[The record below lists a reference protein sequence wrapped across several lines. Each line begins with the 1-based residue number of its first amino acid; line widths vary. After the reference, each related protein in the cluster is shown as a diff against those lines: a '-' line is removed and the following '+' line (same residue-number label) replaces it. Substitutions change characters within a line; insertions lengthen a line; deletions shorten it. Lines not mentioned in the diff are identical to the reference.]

1 MAASKT
7 DYYDILGVSKSA
19 SQDEVKKAYRKQ
31 ALEWHPD
38 KHKDNKEAAEKRFKE
53 INEAYQV
60 LSDSEKRKTY
70 DQFGHQA
77 FAQGFGRQG
86 AAGPSNQSGRWG
98 PFTYTYTSSG
108 NQGMPFSG
116 KAGPGSAW
124 TYTYSTTGGKN
135 PFVGV
140 DFGDPFD
147 IFNQFF
153 RGASPFGRTARVPRY
168 SIKISFMEAAR
179 GVEKEVQINGKA
191 RKIKIPAGV
200 NDGSRIRFD
209 DFILSIN
216 VTPHKFFERDGADIY
231 LKVEIPLSALVLGGE
246 IKVPTVDEE
255 VKVKIRP
262 GTKPGNMLRLRGK
275 GLPHLLGRG
284 SGDEYIKMEI
294 KVPGRLSRT
303 QRKLFE
309 SLQKEGL

>member
-1 MAASKT
+1 MANGKT
-7 DYYDILGVSKSA
+7 DYYDILGISKSA
-19 SQDEVKKAYRKQ
+19 SGEEVKKAYRKQ

-60 LSDSEKRKTY
+60 LSDSEKRKAY
-70 DQFGHQA
+70 DQFGSIPPG
-77 FAQGFGRQG
+77 QG
-86 AAGPSNQSGRWG
+86 
-98 PFTYTYTSSG
+98 
-108 NQGMPFSG
+108 PFSG

-179 GVEKEVQINGKA
+179 GVEKEVQINGKK

-200 NDGSRIRFD
+200 DDGSRIKFD
-209 DFILSIN
+209 DFILSID
-216 VTPHKFFERDGADIY
+216 VAPHEFFERDGVDIY

-309 SLQKEGL
+309 SLKKEGL